1 MRCLCGLGF
10 AALLLLGAGAAR
22 AQVRAAPE
30 RAAPEREWTPAD
42 HEKPPAHHA
51 RSFLEMGVGLA
62 LGTSG
67 YWLLMNR
74 NVADWDNPRPEQRF
88 DGSAWVLDNN
98 SLWVNYVGHP
108 LTGGLTYSYARANHY
123 GVATSFGYSFLTS
136 FLWEF
141 LLEFKEK
148 VSTNDVIVTPG
159 AGLPIGEFFHKLGMY
174 LDSGDGSSSAV
185 DALRWTLGSGIALDR
200 KLDGRAPPRVLRRD
214 NLGFTRQIWHEF
226 AGSYGV
232 TAVSTP
238 GRDDLVRYSA
248 GLSARLVTLPG
259 YLGGTSF
266 GRPFCRA
273 EISDFSLVTEAS
285 GYGPGLRLSGD
296 TIVAGYHAQSMQ
308 REGTAVQGAAVT
320 LGTSL
325 GYEYFRSAANRYQS
339 TEEAL
344 AQPEPKL
351 KYHVPSR
358 REQWAAFH
366 LPGIAAD
373 FRGIFSGGGLS
384 VSGRAAPSFGS
395 LGAPAFYDWTA
406 ANLSEKSKH
415 ILHRQGYF
423 YGWGL
428 ATSLAARLAL
438 GPLRAGFELS
448 YATYAAQDGWD
459 RHPEQLTV
467 DVPVQ
472 GDVLMYQGS
481 LGVAPTPPLS
491 LALELGVRR
500 FRSQAGGFERAARAV
515 ERGVGARWVF

>member
-1 MRCLCGLGF
+1 MRSLCGLGL
-10 AALLLLGAGAAR
+10 AALLLLSAGEAR
-22 AQVRAAPE
+22 AQESAAPDG
-30 RAAPEREWTPAD
+30 EWTPSED
-42 HEKPPAHHA
+42 EQRPAHHA

-108 LTGGLTYSYARANHY
+108 LTGGLSYSYARANHY
-123 GVATSFGYSFLTS
+123 SVAASFGYSFLTS

-141 LLEFKEK
+141 VLEFKEK

-159 AGLPIGEFFHKLGMY
+159 AGLPIGEFVHKLGMY

-185 DALRWTLGSGIALDR
+185 DALRWTLGSGVALDR
-200 KLDGRAPPRVLRRD
+200 KLDERRRPRVRYRD
-214 NLGFTRQIWHEF
+214 NLGFTRRIWHEF
-226 AGSYGV
+226 TANYGATV
-232 TAVSTP
+232 VSTP
-238 GRDDLVRYSA
+238 GRDDLVRYHL
-248 GLSARLVTLPG
+248 GISARLVTLPR
-259 YLGGTSF
+259 YLRATSF
-266 GRPFCRA
+266 ARPFYRA
-273 EISDFSLVTEAS
+273 EICDFSLVTEAS
-285 GYGPGLRLSGD
+285 RFGPGLQLRGD

-308 REGTAVQGAAVT
+308 REGSAVQGAAVT
-320 LGTSL
+320 LGSSV
-325 GYEYFRSAANRYQS
+325 GYEYFRSATNRYQS
-339 TEEAL
+339 VEEAF

-358 REQWAAFH
+358 REQWAAFN
-366 LPGIAAD
+366 LPGMAAD
-373 FRGIFSGGGLS
+373 FRAAFSGGALV

-395 LGAPAFYDWTA
+395 LSAPAFYDWSA
-406 ANLSEKSKH
+406 ANLTEKSKH

-428 ATSLAARLAL
+428 ATSLDARLAL
-438 GPLRAGFELS
+438 GPLRAGFELR

-472 GDVLMYQGS
+472 GDVLLYKGW
-481 LGVAPTPPLS
+481 LGLAPSAAPVTLS
-491 LALELGVRR
+491 LELGQRR
-500 FRSQAGGFERAARAV
+500 FRSQAGGFERTAQAI
-515 ERGVGARWVF
+515 ERGIGARWTF